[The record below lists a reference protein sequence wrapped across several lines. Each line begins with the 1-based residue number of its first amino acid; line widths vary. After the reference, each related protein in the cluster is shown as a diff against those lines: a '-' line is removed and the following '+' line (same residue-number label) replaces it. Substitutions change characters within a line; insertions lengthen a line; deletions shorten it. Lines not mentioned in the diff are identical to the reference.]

1 MSLSFTQGPA
11 GLEFE
16 TQSVTITCTDA
27 LSKGNLVEFTLASE
41 GYAACTKSTAE
52 INGPSVL
59 MGIALEDVTAGSQGR
74 IGVRGTFQ
82 CTCDSEVSAGNAL
95 GASAGHPGNLDVV
108 ANPAG
113 GGTTLSKVVG
123 VALGASATDTDLT
136 MCLFD
141 GINGFSSQ
149 SL

>member
-41 GYAACTKSTAE
+41 GYAACTKSTAAL
-52 INGPSVL
+52 NGAAVL

-82 CTCDSEVSAGNAL
+82 CTCDSQVSAGDALNASAAHVGNLDTIDAPGANDTALTKVVGIAL
-95 GASAGHPGNLDVV
+95 GASA
-108 ANPAG
+108 
-113 GGTTLSKVVG
+113 S
-123 VALGASATDTDLT
+123 DTDLT
-136 MCLFD
+136 KCLFD

-149 SL
+149 NT